1 MDHRRSAAICDYS
14 RIVGRNQDVARTQH
28 GGLAVAGGEL
38 ERPAEGKHICWCGA
52 LRQLNE
58 ERGDDSWNRH
68 HLAQAMAS
76 RAGVRPAP
84 PDHSKPESFSI
95 RSSQGARNT
104 IVKRHRGRRAKRN
117 SQTRGGR

>member
-52 LRQLNE
+52 LCQLNE
-58 ERGDDSWNRH
+58 ERGDGSWNRH

-76 RAGVRPAP
+76 RGGVRPAR
-84 PDHSKPESFSI
+84 PDHSKPVD
-95 RSSQGARNT
+95 RSLAAKKSCAPPWASRSETAMRAG
-104 IVKRHRGRRAKRN
+104 RG
-117 SQTRGGR
+117 

>member
-38 ERPAEGKHICWCGA
+38 ERPAEGNPICWCGA

-58 ERGDDSWNRH
+58 ERGDESWNST
-68 HLAQAMAS
+68 AATSAS
-76 RAGVRPAP
+76 RSGAIMLPATCEALSGPVESLRAQSMIRPNA
-84 PDHSKPESFSI
+84 
-95 RSSQGARNT
+95 
-104 IVKRHRGRRAKRN
+104 
-117 SQTRGGR
+117 